1 MANLR
6 WHTCRARSASQ
17 ESTDQSEDYYAI
29 STTRTKKIVPSQRL
43 LTISN
48 EAFGNQCSFPVCY
61 LYISIHHHFQILLQ
75 FPFGERAFFL
85 ESQHAITELPSPPSD
100 ASSNPSQRPN
110 PKSCLS
116 FLSFKTPCTTITQ
129 TPANMSPTHERNLNF
144 HTETA
149 QDQSR
154 NSSINHRSCSID

>member
-1 MANLR
+1 MRRLVINAPSPSAICR
-6 WHTCRARSASQ
+6 SVHT
-17 ESTDQSEDYYAI
+17 
-29 STTRTKKIVPSQRL
+29 
-43 LTISN
+43 TISKSSCN
-48 EAFGNQCSFPVCY
+48 F
-61 LYISIHHHFQILLQ
+61 LLVREL
-75 FPFGERAFFL
+75 FSL

-100 ASSNPSQRPN
+100 VSSNPSQRPN

-129 TPANMSPTHERNLNF
+129 TPANMSPTHERNLYF

-154 NSSINHRSCSID
+154 NSGINHHSCSIDWPLTIDNSDSHLSEGLQCQLQPSISYLYPMLCSI